1 MTRRVMENLYKELEK
16 YGYTFIEQGFR
27 FLDKRYD
34 GNDDFVSY
42 GILRRGDGYAMTPM
56 RLQDILQMAR
66 RKKTYMVQ
74 VRGKKEVHSSSMAA
88 NQSIPLQK
96 NDMVVCFI
104 QQGLLQVMAD
114 ARKSVAESFRNSF
127 WYCQENEKAL
137 ALDEAFERLR
147 KELVL
152 FDTLAHDV
160 HSLERNSVHFR
171 RFVKREAVAYMEMDE
186 MMTCIENVAHQRQ
199 AESLQMAFVT
209 LYYIC

>member
-1 MTRRVMENLYKELEK
+1 MENLYKELEK
-16 YGYTFIEQGFR
+16 YGYTFIEQEWR

-34 GNDDFVSY
+34 GNYDFVSY
-42 GILRRGDGYAMTPM
+42 GILRRDDGEALTHM
-56 RLQDILQMAR
+56 RLLGILKMAK
-66 RKKTYMVQ
+66 RKKTYMIQ
-74 VRGKKEVHSSSMAA
+74 VRGEKEVRKVPTAA
-88 NQSIPLQK
+88 NPIIPLQK

-104 QQGLLQVMAD
+104 QQGLIQVLVD
-114 ARKSVAESFRNSF
+114 SREPVAESLRNSF